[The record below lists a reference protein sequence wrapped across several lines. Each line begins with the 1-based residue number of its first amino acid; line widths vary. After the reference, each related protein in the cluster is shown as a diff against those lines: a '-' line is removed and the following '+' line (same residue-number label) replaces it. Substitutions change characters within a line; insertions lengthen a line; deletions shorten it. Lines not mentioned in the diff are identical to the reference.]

1 MLETGPNATHYAAN
15 GMVCSIDHTASSAG
29 LAMLRAGGSAADA
42 AIATSAMLAVT
53 TPHLCGMGGDLF
65 ALVHDGTG
73 LPTALNASG
82 RAGGGADAARLRD
95 EGATVMPF
103 RHDVRSVPVPGCVDG
118 WLALHER
125 YGRLDLVRVLEPARR
140 AAEDGFAVS
149 ALLSAMLPLVRAVA
163 GTDDFFAPGAREP
176 GDRCRRPGVA
186 RALAAVASDG
196 RCGFYE
202 GEFGAGLLD
211 MGAGEYEPSD
221 LEHALADWVDPI
233 RVTAFDH
240 EIWTIPPNSQGY
252 LTLTGAWIADR
263 LDLPTDPDDERWP
276 HLLVE
281 AARQAGHDRDA
292 VLSETADAAALLA
305 PDRLAPRLAAVDP
318 AHAVTLPQPAR
329 GGDTVHLC
337 AADADGMG
345 VSLIQS
351 NAADFGAHL
360 VELNTGIFL
369 HNRGIGFSLI
379 PDHPAEYAPG
389 RRPPSTLSPALVTR
403 PDGSWRAVLGT
414 MGGDSQPQVLSQLLA
429 RLLHA
434 GERPGRAITGAR
446 WVLAN
451 HGSAIGFS
459 TWRDLG
465 SLGVDVEGHA
475 PSSWVVGLERRGHT
489 VRSRPPLDHGFGHA
503 HVIENDDGTYA
514 GMADPRAGS
523 GAASGY

>member
-53 TPHLCGMGGDLF
+53 APHMCGMGGDLF
-65 ALVHDGTG
+65 ALVHDGAG
-73 LPTALNASG
+73 PPTALNSSG
-82 RAGGGADAARLRD
+82 RAGQGADAARLRD
-95 EGATVMPF
+95 EGAVTMPF
-103 RHDVRSVPVPGCVDG
+103 RHDIRAVPVPGCVDG

-125 YGRLDLVRVLEPARR
+125 YGRLELAAVLEPARR

-149 ALLSAMLPLVRAVA
+149 ALLSAMLPLVRDVD
-163 GTDDFFAPGAREP
+163 GTDDFFLPAARRPGE
-176 GDRCRRPGVA
+176 RCRRPGVA
-186 RALAAVASDG
+186 RALGAIAADG
-196 RCGFYE
+196 RRGFYE
-202 GEFGAGLLD
+202 GEFGAGLLEV
-211 MGAGEYEPSD
+211 GAGEYQPTD
-221 LEHALADWVDPI
+221 LERALADWVDPI
-233 RVTAFDH
+233 SITAFDH
-240 EIWTIPPNSQGY
+240 ELWTIPPNSQGY
-252 LTLTGAWIADR
+252 LTLAGAWVADR
-263 LDLPTDPDDERWP
+263 LDLPTDPGDELWP

-281 AARQAGHDRDA
+281 AARQVGHDRDA
-292 VLSETADAAALLA
+292 VLSESADAAALLA
-305 PDRLAPRLAAVDP
+305 PDRLASRLAAIDP
-318 AHAVTLPQPAR
+318 AVASVLPQPAR
-329 GGDTVHLC
+329 AGDTIYLC
-337 AADADGMG
+337 TADGDGMG

-360 VELNTGIFL
+360 VEPRTGIFL

-379 PDHPAEYAPG
+379 AGHPAEYTPG

-403 PDGSWRAVLGT
+403 PDGSWRAVIGT
-414 MGGDSQPQVLSQLLA
+414 MGGDSQPQVVLQLLT

-434 GERPGRAITGAR
+434 DERPGTAISAPR

-465 SLGVDVEGHA
+465 SLGVDVEGHS
-475 PSSWVVGLERRGHT
+475 PPGWVTGLERRGHA
-489 VRSRPPLDHGFGHA
+489 VRTRPPLDHGFGHA
-503 HVIENDDGTYA
+503 QVIENDGGTYA